1 MIKFYQKNY
10 NAAAYKKSLIEHMK
24 TPAGLIATSAL
35 GISTVN
41 MASNLARHHTD
52 LKYQG
57 RQLKA
62 MEDLT
67 KSLDTVDRSLKTTSA
82 KKSAEELEKKELF
95 DSILSSIGGNKSN
108 SAGNKK
114 VNGGQRNF
122 SVDYIGNSFNG
133 GLLGGTIGAAVA
145 KFSPAKK
152 LGPGAIGIGTLIG
165 AALGLVYSIVKDVS
179 NDRNRENT
187 VDNRLMKSIVSLLKA
202 NGLKEG
208 KDFTRDPKI
217 ATDLRTKVSIVVNRD
232 SGDLKLIVNS
242 VSDYK
247 LKKTMDDIIRKS
259 KSHSNNPIRVSEN
272 LSDRYNDI
280 SIITVEDP
288 SNAKLVA
295 GIVEGLV
302 KEGYPVYI
310 LEVG

>member
-10 NAAAYKKSLIEHMK
+10 NAAAYKKSLLEHMK

-57 RQLKA
+57 RQLRA

-67 KSLDTVDRSLKTTSA
+67 KSLNTVDRSLKTTSA
-82 KKSAEELEKKELF
+82 KKSAEELEKKEFF
-95 DSILSSIGGNKSN
+95 DSILSSIGGKGGNN
-108 SAGNKK
+108 AGNK
-114 VNGGQRNF
+114 VGRNQRNF

-179 NDRNRENT
+179 NDRNREST
-187 VDNRLMKSIVSLLKA
+187 VDNRLMKSIVSLLKT

-217 ATDLRTKVSIVVNRD
+217 ATELRTKVSIVVNRD

-242 VSDYK
+242 ISDYK

-259 KSHSNNPIRVSEN
+259 KSYSNNPVRVSEN